1 MTNDSLTSGQF
12 AGAINDIA
20 IRAGC
25 TRDEAQAAIALTWAD
40 DGERSELLRLLKG
53 SGITAGVRRALI
65 SMREMTEDAM
75 ATAEEGDES

>member
-1 MTNDSLTSGQF
+1 MTDNSKPLDSLTSGQF

-20 IRAGC
+20 LRAGC
-25 TRDEAQAAIALTWAD
+25 TRDEGQAALALTWAD

-65 SMREMTEDAM
+65 SMREMTE
-75 ATAEEGDES
+75 